1 MKEQMKLLYLL
12 FLVLAAATVSAAEEP
27 LAFKGL
33 AIGATEE
40 EVVKKYPKLSC
51 RGEPARR
58 SCSQASNE
66 KERSKL
72 LSSCIR
78 GGESPAACRQKVN
91 EELEAET
98 VASVPIR
105 YMLFRFHDNKLG
117 LVSLVTP
124 AAEFSKVASAYL
136 DRYGKPAKDE
146 AWAFKPKGG
155 TTIQNREFRWLFPA
169 GTIRVTRWS
178 AQVNDSSVL
187 YLSHEGAR
195 AFTEQYSEDRKKA
208 ASDL

>member
-1 MKEQMKLLYLL
+1 MKLLNLL
-12 FLVLAAATVSAAEEP
+12 FLVLAAATASAAEEP

-33 AIGATEE
+33 AMGATEE

-58 SCSQASNE
+58 SCFQVWNE
-66 KERSKL
+66 KEHSKL

-78 GGESPAACRQKVN
+78 DGESPAACRQKVN
-91 EELEAET
+91 EGLEAET

-105 YMLFRFHDNKLG
+105 YMLFRFHDNQLG
-117 LVSLVTP
+117 LISLVTP
-124 AAEFSKVASAYL
+124 AAEFGKVASAYL

-146 AWAFKPKGG
+146 AWAFAPKGG
-155 TTIQNREFRWLFPA
+155 KAIQNREFRWLLPA

-178 AQVNDSSVL
+178 AQVNGSSVM

>member
-1 MKEQMKLLYLL
+1 MKLLNLL
-12 FLVLAAATVSAAEEP
+12 FLVVAVAKVSAAEEP
-27 LAFKGL
+27 FAFKGL

-58 SCSQASNE
+58 SCFQASNE
-66 KERSKL
+66 KEHNKL

-78 GGESPAACRQKVN
+78 GGQSPAACRRKVD
-91 EELEAET
+91 EELEVET

-105 YMLFRFHDNKLG
+105 YMLFRFHDDKLG

-124 AAEFSKVASAYL
+124 AAEFNKVASAFL

-146 AWAFKPKGG
+146 AWAFTPKGG
-155 TTIQNREFRWLFPA
+155 KTIQNREFRWLVPG

-178 AQVNDSSVL
+178 AQVNDSSVM